1 MISFQV
7 VKDIG
12 ICRELWQKYS
22 PNLYLSQIWDYRL
35 CFHQGYQSQPNF
47 IVAYENSNP
56 VGFIPLEFYPANNV
70 YQIFGGGDW
79 NEKLDLY
86 LGQKISDEDL
96 LQMIKL
102 IPVNQKIIFL
112 SVDSKFIK
120 PFEPTYYIDTG
131 QVPDFEIFLLNM
143 DKKHRKNLRLEI
155 KKIEQSKINIKFGET
170 NIIDDI
176 VKFNQERFGK
186 ESSFSS
192 LGFDTTFKLLLSQE
206 SLKGNIK
213 TISIYINDKLEAAAI
228 CALCKNTFTYL
239 QGGSNFNINN
249 LGKYLNYQVIK
260 MAYDLKPAVI
270 DLLSD
275 DCGWK
280 THWRSTVG
288 MTYQL
293 DTPKNV
299 NIIHVCGH

>member
-1 MISFQV
+1 MISFQI
-7 VKDIG
+7 VKDLNL
-12 ICRELWQKYS
+12 CRQLWEKYS
-22 PNLYLSQIWDYRL
+22 PNLYLSQLWDYRL
-35 CFHQGYQSQPNF
+35 CFHQGYQSQPYF

-56 VGFIPLEFYPANNV
+56 VGFIPLEFYPTNNV

-86 LGQKISDEDL
+86 LGQKISDHDL
-96 LQMIKL
+96 YQMIKL
-102 IPVNQKIIFL
+102 IPPNQKIIFL
-112 SVDSKFIK
+112 SADSRFIK
-120 PFEPTYYIDTG
+120 PFEPTYFIDIN
-131 QVPDFEIFLLNM
+131 QVPEFETFLSNM

-155 KKIEQSKINIKFGET
+155 KKIEQSKIDIKFGET
-170 NIIDDI
+170 NIVDNI

-192 LGFDTTFKLLLSQE
+192 LGFDTTFKLLLTQE
-206 SLKGNIK
+206 SRKNNIK
-213 TISIYINDKLEAAAI
+213 TISVYINNQIEAAAI
-228 CALCKNTFTYL
+228 CALYKDTFTYL
-239 QGGSNFNINN
+239 QGGSNPQLNN

-260 MAYDLKPAVI
+260 MAYGLKPTII

-280 THWRSTVG
+280 IHWRSSLG

-293 DTPKNV
+293 DLSQK
-299 NIIHVCGH
+299 C